1 MKKFLLALVLILA
14 SITTAYPNFSYAKED
29 AQEKNSLSKDET
41 DFLNSLHP
49 QHGNIVLQGAPAT
62 ITLGDKYVFYGV
74 EDAKRIL
81 IEAWGNKPENA
92 EGVIGMIALADKNI
106 YNSWGAAISYDPQG
120 YVSDK
125 DAKTQDYNKVLID
138 MKEADKT
145 NSTVEDF
152 KLVGWATPPTY
163 NEQKKYL
170 VWATELSPPENLKVV
185 NSLNYDVRN
194 LGRSGILSLNMIDY
208 ITNLDIVK
216 VDAVELAETVKF
228 NTGETYAD
236 HQFWDKKSELG
247 LAGLVAAG
255 AGVAVAKKL
264 GLFAIIAAFGKKLII
279 LIGALFAASIKYI
292 KRFFGGAKNDD
303 VINQTPPNDND
314 KV

>member
-1 MKKFLLALVLILA
+1 MKKILLSLALLLSAVFCL
-14 SITTAYPNFSYAKED
+14 SPNYSF
-29 AQEKNSLSKDET
+29 AQEEDTLTKDENN
-41 DFLNSLHP
+41 FLQSLHP

-62 ITLGDKYVFYGV
+62 ISLGEKYVFYGP
-74 EDAKRIL
+74 EDAKKIL
-81 IEAWGNKPENA
+81 VEAWGNKPEA
-92 EGVIGMIALADKNI
+92 ADGVIGMIALADKNI

-125 DAKTQDYNKVLID
+125 DAKTQDYNKVLAD
-138 MKEADKT
+138 MKEEDKINATAD
-145 NSTVEDF
+145 DF

-170 VWATELSPPENLKVV
+170 VWATELSPPEGDKVV

-228 NTGETYAD
+228 NAGETYAD
-236 HQFWDKKSELG
+236 HKFWDKKSELG

-255 AGVAVAKKL
+255 AGVVVAKKL

-279 LIGALFAASIKYI
+279 LIGALFAASFKYL

-303 VINQTPPNDND
+303 VINQTPPDDNN
-314 KV
+314 KS